1 MLLSLEGS
9 ARSADGLGPRDPDAQ
24 ASGRARGPGP
34 DPCGAI
40 AVLVT
45 PGAAGAGAPYLENC
59 IVAKVCSTS
68 RYEGHAVD
76 ALAPGA
82 EEGRGRLR

>member
-1 MLLSLEGS
+1 MLFSLEG
-9 ARSADGLGPRDPDAQ
+9 RLR
-24 ASGRARGPGP
+24 
-34 DPCGAI
+34 I
-40 AVLVT
+40 
-45 PGAAGAGAPYLENC
+45 GAGEPDRSISPASYLENC
-59 IVAKVCSTS
+59 RVGKGVLERSS

>member
-1 MLLSLEGS
+1 MPLSMSNSQGSSQGVRELMESERASMLFSLEGDRPHVGADRVAA
-9 ARSADGLGPRDPDAQ
+9 ARSP
-24 ASGRARGPGP
+24 AS
-34 DPCGAI
+34 
-40 AVLVT
+40 
-45 PGAAGAGAPYLENC
+45 YLENC
-59 IVAKVCSTS
+59 IVAKVCSSS

>member
-1 MLLSLEGS
+1 MLFSLEGGHAMA
-9 ARSADGLGPRDPDAQ
+9 AR
-24 ASGRARGPGP
+24 RALDLP
-34 DPCGAI
+34 A
-40 AVLVT
+40 T
-45 PGAAGAGAPYLENC
+45 YLENC
-59 IVAKVCSTS
+59 IVAKVCSSS